1 MNSPQTPFRS
11 RLRLAD
17 LLSAGTIGPRSRPF
31 RAVLSALGI
40 AIGIAAVVGV
50 LGITRSSEANLL
62 ARIDRL
68 GTNLLT
74 VANGTGFD
82 GGEAQLPTA
91 APGMMA
97 RLGGVLPVAPTD
109 ELRGVSVYRSDQ
121 VPSYE
126 GGGLGV
132 RACDPSLL
140 TTLSGSLAHGGFL
153 NRAMARF
160 PTAVLGYRAAQG
172 LGISDL
178 THPVRVWVGG
188 HWFSVVGVSLPQK
201 HAPENDRDALVGIP
215 VAQQLLSYDGH
226 ASRIYVRTNVDATA
240 AVASLLGRATNPESP
255 QEVQVSQPSAA
266 LAARIAVA
274 GASTDLFLGLG
285 AVALLVGA
293 IGIANVMV
301 IGVLERR
308 TEIGLRRA
316 LGATRR
322 HVAAQFLGEALMLG
336 ALGGSAGIVIGAAVT
351 SGFAASHGWQ
361 VLIPADAVWGGL
373 GAAMAIGALAG
384 LWPALRAARLSPTE
398 ALRSV

>member
-97 RLGGVLPVAPTD
+97 RVGGVLHVAPTA
-109 ELRGVSVYRSDQ
+109 ELPGVRLYRSDQ

-140 TTLSGSLAHGGFL
+140 TTLSGS
-153 NRAMARF
+153 
-160 PTAVLGYRAAQG
+160 
-172 LGISDL
+172 
-178 THPVRVWVGG
+178 VRVWVGG
-188 HWFSVVGVSLPQK
+188 HWFSVVGILQPLEL
-201 HAPENDRDALVGIP
+201 APEIDRDALVGIP